1 MNVQALILF
10 DDEQEKLC
18 GSSCMAGSLIKSD
31 RGHLINSKAE
41 IPSRDFKTIM

>member
-1 MNVQALILF
+1 MNVQALILL

-18 GSSCMAGSLIKSD
+18 GSLIKSD